1 MFRGP
6 FIRVNLCS
14 SVADSPSART
24 AHIVAAFCSILLP
37 LSASA
42 QFGGKV
48 EIEETA
54 TAAELR
60 AAGKGYVQSVTLH
73 RPLPTRTLPQL
84 AAINPSLAV
93 VWPDLAKMLETAKVS
108 DLYADLYRRKLAY
121 LKDGSS
127 LSDHNYLDCA
137 TVLLLEHPVTQR
149 HCILLQAD
157 MDVVTDG
164 SDPDRAPNLSDYDTA
179 RTSDWFLPQTAYTW
193 AGPPSSLN
201 PFLEYYPAAVARLDH
216 YRGLFQREAETDK
229 GRIWRLLITAVDA
242 QKARM
247 KTAGLSEET
256 IRALKTSRSLLGTED
271 PFVVLPMNWFSGS
284 SSPWSPRMGDYAA
297 VIYKNKIYPVI
308 VGEAGPTFKAGEASL
323 RLARTINPAASGK
336 ERAVSTLGVTYLI
349 FPQTADPRS
358 APDLAR
364 WETKV
369 KGYLQEAGASTDS
382 SVLHSWIA
390 PAK

>member
-1 MFRGP
+1 MS
-6 FIRVNLCS
+6 LS
-14 SVADSPSART
+14 RT
-24 AHIVAAFCSILLP
+24 LLVLGCGLLLP
-37 LSASA
+37 LAASA

-48 EIEETA
+48 EIQETA

-60 AAGKGYVQSVTLH
+60 AAGKGFVESITIH
-73 RPLPTRTLPQL
+73 RPPAARTLPQL
-84 AAINPSLAV
+84 AVSNPSLPTV
-93 VWPDLAKMLETAKVS
+93 FPDLRKMLETAKVS

-127 LSDHNYLDCA
+127 LTDHNYLDCA
-137 TVLLLEHPVTQR
+137 TVLLLEHPVSQR
-149 HCILLQAD
+149 RCILLQAD

-164 SDPDRAPNLSDYDTA
+164 TDPDRAPNLSDYDTA

-193 AGPPSSLN
+193 AGPPRSPN

-216 YRGLFQREAETDK
+216 YRSLFLKEAETDK
-229 GRIWRLLITAVDA
+229 GRIWRFLITAVDA

-247 KTAGLSEET
+247 KTAGLSEDT
-256 IRALKTSRSLLGTED
+256 IRGLKTSRSLLGTED

-284 SSPWSPRMGDYAA
+284 SSAWSPRMGDYAA
-297 VIYKNKIYPVI
+297 VIYKNTIYPAI

-364 WETKV
+364 WEMKV
-369 KGYLQEAGASTDS
+369 KGYLEEIGAVTDS
-382 SVLHSWIA
+382 SVLHSWVG